1 MMTIQSKTK
10 SIQIIFAITL
20 VQTIVYTGY
29 TNGQFH
35 WGSNSRPTLEKL
47 RALVR
52 QQLRIPGHHNYVDKV
67 GKLKPQ

>member
-1 MMTIQSKTK
+1 MMTIQLKEK
-10 SIQIIFAITL
+10 SIQIIFAVIFI
-20 VQTIVYTGY
+20 QTIVLTRY

-52 QQLRIPGHHNYVDKV
+52 QQLRTPGHHSYVDKV
-67 GKLKPQ
+67 STLKS